1 MTHHSILNN
10 CEYCMFYSALVFC
23 WVHLAIFTLKKLSQK
38 TAEIQL
44 NICMCFFH
52 LHLLTITFSLTYMK
66 FVSNSWSFYSLTGFR
81 ISLGSSYGYTATA
94 KGEKL
99 ECCFRFPSD
108 KDTFQ
113 GHFLV
118 PLSLQNASFIFKWYL
133 VFAAIVL
140 IFFYTLW
147 KIQN

>member
-1 MTHHSILNN
+1 L
-10 CEYCMFYSALVFC
+10 
-23 WVHLAIFTLKKLSQK
+23 WVLHVLLSSGFLLGSLGYLETFTLKKLSQK

-140 IFFYTLW
+140 IFFYTVW